1 MILRLKLAF
10 AALSLVLVL
19 PAATRAQ
26 ELPKYGSDV
35 DLATAKKIMVAAETE
50 AKEKG
55 WPVAIAIVDTHGLLL
70 VFQRLDQTQHGS
82 VDVAIEK
89 ARTAALFRRESKVF
103 EDMIGQGGANMK
115 VLKLPGALGVEG
127 GLPIIVDGK
136 IVGGIGVSGVKSSE
150 DAQVGRAG
158 LKALTK

>member
-1 MILRLKLAF
+1 MILRLKLAI
-10 AALSLVLVL
+10 AAVSLVLVL
-19 PAATRAQ
+19 PVAARAQ
-26 ELPKYGSDV
+26 ELPKYGP
-35 DLATAKKIMVAAETE
+35 DLDLTMAKKIMAAAEAE
-50 AKEKG
+50 AKQKS

-70 VFQRLDQTQHGS
+70 LFQRLDQTQHGS
-82 VDVAIEK
+82 VDVSIEK

-103 EDMIGQGGANMK
+103 EDMIGQGGVNMK

-150 DAQVGRAG
+150 DAEVGRAG

>member
-1 MILRLKLAF
+1 MILRLKLAI

-19 PAATRAQ
+19 PLAARAQ
-26 ELPKYGSDV
+26 ELPKYGT
-35 DLATAKKIMVAAETE
+35 DLDLTMAKKIMVAAEAE
-50 AKEKG
+50 AKQKG

-70 VFQRLDQTQHGS
+70 LFQRLDQTQHGS
-82 VDVAIEK
+82 VEVAIEK

-103 EDMIGQGGANMK
+103 EDMIGQGGVNMK

-150 DAQVGRAG
+150 DAEVGRAG
-158 LKALTK
+158 LKSLTK

>member
-1 MILRLKLAF
+1 MLVRSKLAMTTV
-10 AALSLVLVL
+10 SLVLALSVTL
-19 PAATRAQ
+19 SAQ
-26 ELPKYGSDV
+26 EPPKYGTDV
-35 DLATAKKIMVAAETE
+35 DLALAKKIMVAAEAE
-50 AKEKG
+50 AKQKG
-55 WPVAIAIVDTHGLLL
+55 WPVAIAIVDTHGLL
-70 VFQRLDQTQHGS
+70 VMFQRLDQTQHGS

-150 DAQVGRAG
+150 DAEVGRAG